1 MSVKSHSPLAVALSF
16 HFTNVLQRGTMASE
30 IGGQVGAVEK
40 LFKCFMHKFS
50 ISRRLG
56 RSGFESLEDP
66 DLLVATAAAL
76 KVFDRRMGVGHT
88 GLNI

>member
-1 MSVKSHSPLAVALSF
+1 MPVESHASFAVTLSF
-16 HFTNVLQRGTMASE
+16 HFTNVLQGGAMASE

-50 ISRRLG
+50 ISRRLS
-56 RSGFESLEDP
+56 RSRFEALEDS
-66 DLLVATAAAL
+66 DLLVAATAAL